1 MVDKII
7 QFLKK
12 FKIEFCENFDISAL
26 SSIKIGGRVRLVVF
40 PKNTAELESVVKFF
54 WSLKIDYKVI

>member
-26 SSIKIGGRVRLVVF
+26 SSIKGPVGLSRCLGLGHGVAGSWQGHR
-40 PKNTAELESVVKFF
+40 A
-54 WSLKIDYKVI
+54 